1 LTGCDRAVFATAST
15 KWVSAMIYIRAF
27 GVGVACV
34 AMGFAG
40 CGGGD
45 SNSGQPPAITTQ
57 IMSDPGLD
65 GDIEQ
70 ISPTSFMVTQGM
82 SPSVQTVF
90 AGINPGTLT
99 EFRAFLDFPLSGPGG
114 IPGNAMIESAFLD
127 IRIDNL
133 QPLTGTLP
141 ILIEL
146 VSFQLPTL
154 IESDFDRALQ
164 PPLAFVQIAPP
175 FSQADVGTN
184 VSIDVTSLLVQAQQL
199 QLPDLQ
205 IRILEDL
212 GPAIPVLI
220 EIDDTTGANRT
231 LYAPLLTV
239 TYF

>member
-1 LTGCDRAVFATAST
+1 
-15 KWVSAMIYIRAF
+15 MIYIKAF
-27 GVGVACV
+27 GVGIACV
-34 AMGFAG
+34 AIGLVG

-45 SNSGQPPAITTQ
+45 PNSSPPQAITTQ
-57 IMSDPGLD
+57 IMSDPGFD

-70 ISPTSFMVTQGM
+70 ISPTTFIVTQGM
-82 SPSVQTVF
+82 SPSVQSVF

-133 QPLTGTLP
+133 QPPTGTLP

-146 VSFQLPTL
+146 VSFQPPTL

-175 FSQADVGTN
+175 FSQVDVGSN
-184 VSIDVTSLLVQAQQL
+184 VSIDVTSLLVQAQQM
-199 QLPDLQ
+199 QLPDFQ
-205 IRILEDL
+205 VRIMEDL

-220 EIDDTTGANRT
+220 EIDDTIGVNRGA
-231 LYAPLLTV
+231 LAPLLTV
-239 TYF
+239 TYC